1 MLQAGAHMIRR
12 DGESIILADTI
23 TALPTRSAGRVVV
36 SGSHGGKYPGYLA
49 AKAGVRAVIFNEAGV
64 GLHEAGRGSLP
75 FLQSLGIAAG
85 VVSSMSCR
93 IGDASDMMQRGV
105 ISAANPLASA
115 LGVEIGQP
123 CSAAAEGLTAADWN
137 RAQVEPFGEAR
148 ATLDLGRARRR
159 IILVELGLA
168 CRSRGPG
175 SDRRDRLSR
184 RTDRRQSGRRVESRR
199 IRGSLQR
206 RRHGSRQRWN
216 RAPPRSGRPRRRR
229 DSRRRAKR
237 SNRGRAL
244 DARER
249 NHLGGEPCRNEPWRI
264 HSLGSRPSAVSMG
277 EPLTGSRA

>member
-1 MLQAGAHMIRR
+1 MIRR

-115 LGVEIGQP
+115 LGVEVGQP

-137 RAQVEPFGEAR
+137 RALVEPFGEAR
-148 ATLDLGRARRR
+148 ATLDLGRTRRR
-159 IILVELGLA
+159 IILVDSASLVEAEDRDQIVVTGSHGGLIGGNPGA
-168 CRSRGPG
+168 ALKVDAFAAVFNDAGMGPDNAG
-175 SDRRDRLSR
+175 IARL
-184 RTDRRQSGRRVESRR
+184 
-199 IRGSLQR
+199 
-206 RRHGSRQRWN
+206 
-216 RAPPRSGRPRRRR
+216 P
-229 DSRRRAKR
+229 
-237 SNRGRAL
+237 AL
-244 DARER
+244 DACGVAAIAVAARSA
-249 NHLGGEPCRNEPWRI
+249 RI
-264 HSLGSRPSAVSMG
+264 GDARSTLESGIISAANLAAMNRGASVASDLA
-277 EPLTGSRA
+277 PLLYQWANR